1 MASWLIR
8 IVPSPGKSSRRRR
21 EICRGLHAL
30 AQRRCCRRPWRRPF
44 QVTAGP
50 AAAAPPGAAMAPA
63 NRSRTYARRAE
74 FVASFAGFG
83 RRAAR
88 SACHWAVVA
97 RYSRPPP
104 RVAALRRSSRE
115 TVDAARPSRRAT
127 SRTPWPCARHS
138 ATSSRSANDRYRP
151 EGGFDDRASVDG
163 GMPPASRNHRAPTA
177 GDTPAPSAA
186 SSLDCPAAIAA
197 QNRRRSSRRATPGR
211 PGERDTPRP
220 DRSERRLRVPIA
232 NPSTEVLRRPLESAL
247 DPSVT
252 VMDQAGFRP
261 AALQGHDQ
269 RVHAQPGPQVIR
281 HRPADD
287 LARGQVLDRGQ
298 VQPALVRR
306 QVGDV
311 GQPDRV
317 GPLGDEVAVEQV
329 RGDRQVVPA
338 VGGPRG
344 PTAAPPRLPAH
355 PAHPPPAPTAPAPPS
370 PPPAGVPPPRPAR
383 RGVPPPR
390 AVGPPPGGEDAADQA
405 AQLGLR
411 LGPGADGRDR
421 AQPGVEAADARADDA
436 AQRGDGVV
444 RPLGGDER
452 EPAHAIPRA
461 KKAAAFLRISTSSSS
476 RLFSRLSRCSSACSA
491 LRAANASAEPAARC
505 SLRHALSWPGLSP
518 SSVATSPSPLPPS
531 SSRLTA
537 SALNSVVN
545 RRRFCLSA
553 ILPS

>member
-8 IVPSPGKSSRRRR
+8 IVPSPGKSSRSRR

-50 AAAAPPGAAMAPA
+50 AAAAPPGAATAPA
-63 NRSRTYARRAE
+63 NRSRTYARSAE

-115 TVDAARPSRRAT
+115 IVDAARPSRRAT
-127 SRTPWPCARHS
+127 SRTPCPCARHS

-151 EGGFDDRASVDG
+151 EGGLDDRASVDG

-177 GDTPAPSAA
+177 DDTPTPTAA
-186 SSLDCPAAIAA
+186 SSLDRPAAIAV

-232 NPSTEVLRRPLESAL
+232 NPSVEVLRRPLESAL

-329 RGDRQVVPA
+329 RRDRQGVA
-338 VGGPRG
+338 GVGGPRR
-344 PTAAPPRLPAH
+344 PPGG
-355 PAHPPPAPTAPAPPS
+355 PPAPPG
-370 PPPAGVPPPRPAR
+370 PPPPPPPPGPRPATR
-383 RGVPPPR
+383 RGPR
-390 AVGPPPGGEDAADQA
+390 GGGARRPPGRG
-405 AQLGLR
+405 GG
-411 LGPGADGRDR
+411 GPR
-421 AQPGVEAADARADDA
+421 
-436 AQRGDGVV
+436 
-444 RPLGGDER
+444 R
-452 EPAHAIPRA
+452 EP
-461 KKAAAFLRISTSSSS
+461 
-476 RLFSRLSRCSSACSA
+476 
-491 LRAANASAEPAARC
+491 
-505 SLRHALSWPGLSP
+505 
-518 SSVATSPSPLPPS
+518 
-531 SSRLTA
+531 
-537 SALNSVVN
+537 
-545 RRRFCLSA
+545 
-553 ILPS
+553 